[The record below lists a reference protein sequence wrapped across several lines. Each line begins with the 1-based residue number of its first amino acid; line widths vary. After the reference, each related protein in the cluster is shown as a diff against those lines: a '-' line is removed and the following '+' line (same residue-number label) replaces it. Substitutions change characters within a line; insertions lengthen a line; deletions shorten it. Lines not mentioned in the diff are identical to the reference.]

1 LRVVTD
7 TRILA
12 GLERQ
17 AAERRALLDAGARRL
32 GWKAGFGTAAAM
44 AGLRID
50 APLSGFM
57 TDRTLLPDGGSM
69 PVAGWGKAV
78 LEPEIAV
85 RLGTDLGPGASRE
98 QAAAAIDAL
107 APAIELADLS
117 GPLDDVEA
125 ILAGNIFHRAVV
137 LGTFV
142 PVGDGV
148 GLDGLRVD
156 VAGAGGPIAEDV
168 DPTEL
173 LGDLA
178 DVVRLLA
185 DALPAADDRMRAGD
199 VVITGSVIPGIAVSG
214 GERVEVSAAGLGSVS
229 VALG

>member
-44 AGLRID
+44 AGLGID
-50 APLSGFM
+50 A
-57 TDRTLLPDGGSM
+57 LLPDGGSM

>member
-1 LRVVTD
+1 VVTD

-44 AGLRID
+44 AGLGID

-57 TDRTLLPDGGSM
+57 TDRTLVPDGGSM
-69 PVAGWGKAV
+69 SVAGWGKAV

-98 QAAAAIDAL
+98 QAAAALDAL

-125 ILAGNIFHRAVV
+125 ILAANIFHRGVV
-137 LGTFV
+137 LGTFM
-142 PVGDGV
+142 PLGDGV

-156 VAGAGGPIAEDV
+156 VAGADGPIAEDV
-168 DPTEL
+168 DPTAL

-178 DVVRLLA
+178 DVVRHLA
-185 DALPAADDRMRAGD
+185 DALSGADDGMRAGD
-199 VVITGSVIPGIAVSG
+199 VVITGSVVPGIAVSG
-214 GERVEVSAAGLGSVS
+214 GERVQVTAAGLGSVS
-229 VALG
+229 VALS